1 MAPTKRATDHP
12 AAQTIA
18 RKGLTMPEAAGSPH
32 LEVRFIVSFY
42 SVLARMRLFVL
53 VASSSADQRIVP

>member
-1 MAPTKRATDHP
+1 MNRATDHP

-18 RKGLTMPEAAGSPH
+18 RKGLTRPEAAGSPH

-53 VASSSADQRIVP
+53 VAS